1 MFYLYLFI
9 YTNIMIH
16 PALCNDCESR
26 EFVVSGKSFWTSYVR
41 VVITWKAKQVLLHA
55 EHSSRKGC
63 QNVLLK
69 LNPFPTDAP
78 YCRLVP
84 GDDFQ
89 VALCNRDKL
98 RQDPPPLDLSFWSF
112 LTFLHYGIEDVE
124 RHLLWK
130 FYKKIQRKSWSNVPP
145 KLLACIGFL
154 YKVVHK
160 NGRLRK
166 FNHSREI

>member
-9 YTNIMIH
+9 FTNIMIH

-26 EFVVSGKSFWTSYVR
+26 EFVVTGKSLWTSYVR
-41 VVITWKAKQVLLHA
+41 VVITCKAKQVLLHA
-55 EHSSRKGC
+55 EHSSRKSC

-69 LNPFPTDAP
+69 LNPFEFPTDAP

-98 RQDPPPLDLSFWSF
+98 KWSLSQKITKIEIFQKMLHRDL
-112 LTFLHYGIEDVE
+112 E
-124 RHLLWK
+124 
-130 FYKKIQRKSWSNVPP
+130 N
-145 KLLACIGFL
+145 
-154 YKVVHK
+154 
-160 NGRLRK
+160 K
-166 FNHSREI
+166 FNAKIFEFR